1 MNQLSLQY
9 LDAVRIKLEEEKTK
23 VVLRI
28 GELSAQD
35 PFSDPDRLN
44 DNAASD
50 MEASEESNHDRF
62 QAILDEL
69 KEKLVLLDSAM
80 IRIRNNTYG
89 ACSSCGKDIE
99 RERLEIL
106 PTAVLC
112 LRCEK
117 IK

>member
-1 MNQLSLQY
+1 MSQLD
-9 LDAVRIKLEEEKTK
+9 LDTVRINLEEEKTK
-23 VVLRI
+23 VVTRI
-28 GELSAQD
+28 TELTAQD

-69 KEKLVLLDSAM
+69 KEKLVLLDSAQV
-80 IRIRNNTYG
+80 RIRNGTYG
-89 ACSSCGKDIE
+89 VCSSCGKVIE
-99 RERLEIL
+99 ADRLKVL

-112 LRCEK
+112 LQCEK
-117 IK
+117 IKRV